1 MRMRGYEESG
11 LECKITSDSCAKNYV
26 VPFYCENLKKLA
38 FNTSF
43 AILTT
48 SSVTN
53 LHVGGRTRDLSQN
66 KRTRCLWFFFLWFI
80 LLHHKRLFDL
90 CYPYCLTHVNNSVS
104 NDMVIL
110 TVCWFLL

>member
-26 VPFYCENLKKLA
+26 VPFYWENLEKLV

-53 LHVGGRTRDLSQN
+53 LHVGGRTHDLSQY
-66 KRTRCLWFFFLWFI
+66 KRTRCLWFFSYGLSFYI
-80 LLHHKRLFDL
+80 INV
-90 CYPYCLTHVNNSVS
+90 CLIY
-104 NDMVIL
+104 VIL
-110 TVCWFLL
+110 IV